1 MCMALERRL
10 QILIDEPRYRRLV
23 ARARER
29 DTSVSAVIREAIDVA
44 VPDDLAKKRAAAK
57 AILEAEPIPVPE
69 TVEELK
75 AEIEEGHTRGL

>member
-1 MCMALERRL
+1 MALERRL
-10 QILIDEPRYRRLV
+10 QILIDEPRYRRLL

-44 VPDDLAKKRAAAK
+44 IPDDLAKKRAALK
-57 AILEAEPIPVPE
+57 RILAAEPMPVPA

-75 AEIEEGHTRGL
+75 AELDEIRGGGL